1 MKRVALTIPMLLICS
16 LSPAGA
22 RNIEQWT
29 YAELFAKSDFV
40 VIAEPVSKTRDT
52 TERNVLTYNISPGV
66 DVIGVST
73 EFESLLV
80 IKGTK
85 RKKFI
90 LHHYR
95 LAPFDGVMLN
105 GPGLVSFD
113 AGPVP
118 KSYLMFLV
126 RESDGRF
133 APVAQQTDPRTSVQE
148 LHE

>member
-1 MKRVALTIPMLLICS
+1 
-16 LSPAGA
+16 
-22 RNIEQWT
+22 
-29 YAELFAKSDFV
+29 
-40 VIAEPVSKTRDT
+40 
-52 TERNVLTYNISPGV
+52 
-66 DVIGVST
+66 
-73 EFESLLV
+73 
-80 IKGTK
+80 
-85 RKKFI
+85 
-90 LHHYR
+90 
-95 LAPFDGVMLN
+95 MLN